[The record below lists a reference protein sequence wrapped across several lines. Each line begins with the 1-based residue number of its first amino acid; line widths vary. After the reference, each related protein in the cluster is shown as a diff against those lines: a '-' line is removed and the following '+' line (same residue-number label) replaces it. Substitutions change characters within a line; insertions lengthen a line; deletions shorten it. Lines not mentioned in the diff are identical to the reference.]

1 MKKLLTSL
9 VLLFSLFVFSQE
21 YQFDYML
28 KSTVK
33 RDNPDYNYQSYD
45 MVNSKNH
52 NLYMEVGRN
61 NINHN
66 YYSILVD
73 NDKKI
78 VSRFNLT
85 DVNKNPIDFIY
96 ERGFEILNDY
106 KVYYNFFNLKI
117 ENVGELKYKITPEK
131 ILKPANQI
139 FEMEVQ
145 LEKFEDDLI
154 IINFEPLSHEQ
165 ELQIETLI
173 KDKLKSENQI
183 GNFYIKEI
191 KIKYFK
197 KSTMIKNVIPQ
208 KIDVILNLKKL
219 NNINTVLNKNY

>member
-33 RDNPDYNYQSYD
+33 RENPDYNYQSYD

-106 KVYYNFFNLKI
+106 KVYYKFFNLKI

-173 KDKLKSENQI
+173 KEKLKSENQI

-197 KSTMIKNVIPQ
+197 KSTIIKNIIPQ

-219 NNINTVLNKNY
+219 NNIN

>member
-1 MKKLLTSL
+1 MKKLFISF

-33 RDNPDYNYQSYD
+33 RENPDYNYQSYD

-208 KIDVILNLKKL
+208 KVDVILDLSKVK
-219 NNINTVLNKNY
+219 

>member
-1 MKKLLTSL
+1 MKKLFISF
-9 VLLFSLFVFSQE
+9 VLLFSLFIFSQE

-139 FEMEVQ
+139 FEMVVQ

-173 KDKLKSENQI
+173 KEKLKSENQI

-208 KIDVILNLKKL
+208 KVDVILDLSKVK
-219 NNINTVLNKNY
+219 

>member
-1 MKKLLTSL
+1 MKKLFLSF

-33 RDNPDYNYQSYD
+33 RENPDYNYQSYD

-61 NINHN
+61 TVNHN
-66 YYSILVD
+66 YYSILFD

-208 KIDVILNLKKL
+208 KVDVILDLSKVK
-219 NNINTVLNKNY
+219 

>member
-1 MKKLLTSL
+1 MKKLFISF
-9 VLLFSLFVFSQE
+9 VLLFSLFIFSQE

-61 NINHN
+61 NINDN

-73 NDKKI
+73 NDKKN

-106 KVYYNFFNLKI
+106 KVYYKFFNLKI

-139 FEMEVQ
+139 FEMVVQ

-173 KDKLKSENQI
+173 KEKLKSENQI

-197 KSTMIKNVIPQ
+197 KSTIIKNIIPQ

-219 NNINTVLNKNY
+219 NNIN

>member
-1 MKKLLTSL
+1 MKKLLTFL

-21 YQFDYML
+21 YRFDYML

-33 RDNPDYNYQSYD
+33 RENPDYNYQSYD

-208 KIDVILNLKKL
+208 KVDVILDLSKVK
-219 NNINTVLNKNY
+219 

>member
-1 MKKLLTSL
+1 MKKLFISF

-208 KIDVILNLKKL
+208 KVDVILDLSKVK
-219 NNINTVLNKNY
+219 

>member
-1 MKKLLTSL
+1 MKKLFISF
-9 VLLFSLFVFSQE
+9 VLLFSLFIFSQE

-33 RDNPDYNYQSYD
+33 RENPDYNYQSYD

-208 KIDVILNLKKL
+208 KVDVILNLKKL
-219 NNINTVLNKNY
+219 NNIN

>member
-1 MKKLLTSL
+1 MKKLFISF
-9 VLLFSLFVFSQE
+9 VLLFSLFIFSQE

-33 RDNPDYNYQSYD
+33 RENPDYNYQSYD

-208 KIDVILNLKKL
+208 KVDVILDLSKVK
-219 NNINTVLNKNY
+219 

>member
-1 MKKLLTSL
+1 MKKLFISF
-9 VLLFSLFVFSQE
+9 VLLFPLFVFSQE
-21 YQFDYML
+21 YRFDYML

-33 RDNPDYNYQSYD
+33 RENPDYNYQSYD

-96 ERGFEILNDY
+96 ERGFEILNDFPFT
-106 KVYYNFFNLKI
+106 KSFFDFFKPEL
-117 ENVGELKYKITPEK
+117 ENRK
-131 ILKPANQI
+131 
-139 FEMEVQ
+139 
-145 LEKFEDDLI
+145 
-154 IINFEPLSHEQ
+154 
-165 ELQIETLI
+165 
-173 KDKLKSENQI
+173 
-183 GNFYIKEI
+183 
-191 KIKYFK
+191 
-197 KSTMIKNVIPQ
+197 
-208 KIDVILNLKKL
+208 
-219 NNINTVLNKNY
+219 

>member
-33 RDNPDYNYQSYD
+33 RENPDYNYQSYD

-61 NINHN
+61 TVNHN

-106 KVYYNFFNLKI
+106 KVYYKFFNLKI

-139 FEMEVQ
+139 FEMVVQ

-173 KDKLKSENQI
+173 KEKLKSENQI
-183 GNFYIKEI
+183 GNFYIKKI

-208 KIDVILNLKKL
+208 KVDVILDLSKVK
-219 NNINTVLNKNY
+219 

>member
-33 RDNPDYNYQSYD
+33 RENPDYNYQSYD

-61 NINHN
+61 NINDN

-73 NDKKI
+73 NDKKN

-106 KVYYNFFNLKI
+106 KVYYNFFNIKI
-117 ENVGELKYKITPEK
+117 ENVGELKYKIIPEK
-131 ILKPANQI
+131 ILKPSKQI
-139 FEMEVQ
+139 FEMVVQ

-165 ELQIETLI
+165 ELQIEKLI
-173 KDKLKSENQI
+173 KEKLKSENHI

-208 KIDVILNLKKL
+208 KVDVILDLSKVK
-219 NNINTVLNKNY
+219 

>member
-208 KIDVILNLKKL
+208 KVDVILDLSKVK
-219 NNINTVLNKNY
+219 

>member
-1 MKKLLTSL
+1 MKKLLTFL

-33 RDNPDYNYQSYD
+33 RENPDYNYQSYD

-154 IINFEPLSHEQ
+154 KYQN
-165 ELQIETLI
+165 
-173 KDKLKSENQI
+173 KKLGMYKWYKSLNE
-183 GNFYIKEI
+183 F
-191 KIKYFK
+191 
-197 KSTMIKNVIPQ
+197 IKN
-208 KIDVILNLKKL
+208 IDSF
-219 NNINTVLNKNY
+219 

>member
-1 MKKLLTSL
+1 MKKLFISF

-33 RDNPDYNYQSYD
+33 RENPDYNYQSYD

-173 KDKLKSENQI
+173 KEKLKSENQI

-197 KSTMIKNVIPQ
+197 KSTIIKNIIPQ

-219 NNINTVLNKNY
+219 NNIN

>member
-1 MKKLLTSL
+1 MKKLFISFD
-9 VLLFSLFVFSQE
+9 LLFSLFVFSQE

-173 KDKLKSENQI
+173 KEKLKSENQI

-208 KIDVILNLKKL
+208 KVDVILNLKKL
-219 NNINTVLNKNY
+219 NNIN

>member
-1 MKKLLTSL
+1 MKKLFISF
-9 VLLFSLFVFSQE
+9 VLLFPLFVFSQE
-21 YQFDYML
+21 YLFDYML

-33 RDNPDYNYQSYD
+33 RENPDYNYQSYD

-208 KIDVILNLKKL
+208 KVDVILDLSKVK
-219 NNINTVLNKNY
+219 

>member
-1 MKKLLTSL
+1 MKKLFISF

-33 RDNPDYNYQSYD
+33 RENPDYNYQSYD

-173 KDKLKSENQI
+173 KEKLKSENQI

-208 KIDVILNLKKL
+208 KVDVILNLKKL
-219 NNINTVLNKNY
+219 NNIN

>member
-1 MKKLLTSL
+1 MKKLFISF
-9 VLLFSLFVFSQE
+9 VLLFSLFIFSQE

-73 NDKKI
+73 NDKKN

-106 KVYYNFFNLKI
+106 KVYYKFFNLKI

-173 KDKLKSENQI
+173 KEKLKSENQI

-208 KIDVILNLKKL
+208 KVDVILDLSKVK
-219 NNINTVLNKNY
+219 

>member
-1 MKKLLTSL
+1 MKKLFISF
-9 VLLFSLFVFSQE
+9 VLLFPLFVFSQE

-33 RDNPDYNYQSYD
+33 RENPDYNYQSYD

-106 KVYYNFFNLKI
+106 KVYYKFFNLKI

-139 FEMEVQ
+139 FEMVVQ

-173 KDKLKSENQI
+173 KEKLKSENQI

-197 KSTMIKNVIPQ
+197 KSTIIKNIIPQ
-208 KIDVILNLKKL
+208 KIDVILNLRKVK
-219 NNINTVLNKNY
+219 

>member
-9 VLLFSLFVFSQE
+9 FLLFSLFVFSQE

-33 RDNPDYNYQSYD
+33 RENPDYNYQSYD

-66 YYSILVD
+66 YYSILAD

-154 IINFEPLSHEQ
+154 IINFETLSHEQ

-208 KIDVILNLKKL
+208 KVDVILDLSKVK
-219 NNINTVLNKNY
+219 

>member
-173 KDKLKSENQI
+173 KEKLKSENQI

-208 KIDVILNLKKL
+208 KVDVILDLSKVK
-219 NNINTVLNKNY
+219 

>member
-1 MKKLLTSL
+1 MKKLFISF
-9 VLLFSLFVFSQE
+9 VLLFPLFVFSQE
-21 YQFDYML
+21 YLFDYML

-33 RDNPDYNYQSYD
+33 RENPDYNYQSYD

-106 KVYYNFFNLKI
+106 KVYYKFFNLKI

-139 FEMEVQ
+139 FEMVVQ

-173 KDKLKSENQI
+173 KEKLKSENQI

-208 KIDVILNLKKL
+208 KVDVILDLSKVK
-219 NNINTVLNKNY
+219 

>member
-1 MKKLLTSL
+1 MKKLFISF
-9 VLLFSLFVFSQE
+9 VLLFSLFIFSQE

-106 KVYYNFFNLKI
+106 KVYYKFFNLKI

-208 KIDVILNLKKL
+208 KVDVILDLSKVK
-219 NNINTVLNKNY
+219 

>member
-1 MKKLLTSL
+1 MKKLFISF
-9 VLLFSLFVFSQE
+9 VLLFSLFIFSQE

-139 FEMEVQ
+139 FEMVVQ

-197 KSTMIKNVIPQ
+197 KSTIIKNIIPQ

-219 NNINTVLNKNY
+219 NNIN

>member
-1 MKKLLTSL
+1 MKKLFISF
-9 VLLFSLFVFSQE
+9 VLLFSLFIFSQE

-106 KVYYNFFNLKI
+106 KVYYKFFNLKI

-139 FEMEVQ
+139 FEMVVQ

-173 KDKLKSENQI
+173 KEKLKSENQI

-208 KIDVILNLKKL
+208 KVDVILDLSKVK
-219 NNINTVLNKNY
+219 

>member
-106 KVYYNFFNLKI
+106 KVYYNFFNIKI
-117 ENVGELKYKITPEK
+117 ENVGELKYKIIPEK
-131 ILKPANQI
+131 ILKPSKQI
-139 FEMEVQ
+139 FEMVVQ

-197 KSTMIKNVIPQ
+197 KSTIIKNIIPQ
-208 KIDVILNLKKL
+208 KIDVILNLKKFRIPHSYAL
-219 NNINTVLNKNY
+219 

>member
-1 MKKLLTSL
+1 MKKLFISF

-33 RDNPDYNYQSYD
+33 RENPDYNYQSYD

-106 KVYYNFFNLKI
+106 KVYYKFFNLKI

-173 KDKLKSENQI
+173 KEKLKSENQI

-208 KIDVILNLKKL
+208 KVDVILNLKKL
-219 NNINTVLNKNY
+219 NNIN

>member
-1 MKKLLTSL
+1 MKKLFISF
-9 VLLFSLFVFSQE
+9 VLLFSLFIFSQE

-197 KSTMIKNVIPQ
+197 KSTIIKNIIPQ

-219 NNINTVLNKNY
+219 NNIN

>member
-1 MKKLLTSL
+1 MKKLFISF
-9 VLLFSLFVFSQE
+9 VLLFSLFIFSQE

-106 KVYYNFFNLKI
+106 KVYYNFFNIKI
-117 ENVGELKYKITPEK
+117 ENVGELKYKIIPEK
-131 ILKPANQI
+131 ILKPSKQI

-173 KDKLKSENQI
+173 KEKLKSENQI

-208 KIDVILNLKKL
+208 KVDVILDLSKVK
-219 NNINTVLNKNY
+219 

>member
-1 MKKLLTSL
+1 MKKLFISF
-9 VLLFSLFVFSQE
+9 VLLFSLFIFSQE

-33 RDNPDYNYQSYD
+33 RENPDYNYQSYD

-106 KVYYNFFNLKI
+106 KVYYNFFYIKI
-117 ENVGELKYKITPEK
+117 ENVGELKYKIIPEK
-131 ILKPANQI
+131 ILKPSKQI
-139 FEMEVQ
+139 FEMVVQ

-165 ELQIETLI
+165 ELQIEKLI
-173 KDKLKSENQI
+173 KEKLKSENQI

-208 KIDVILNLKKL
+208 KVDVILDLSKVK
-219 NNINTVLNKNY
+219 

>member
-1 MKKLLTSL
+1 MKKLFISF

-173 KDKLKSENQI
+173 KEKLKSENQI

-208 KIDVILNLKKL
+208 KVDVILNLKKL
-219 NNINTVLNKNY
+219 NNIN

>member
-1 MKKLLTSL
+1 MKKLFISF
-9 VLLFSLFVFSQE
+9 VLLFSLFIFSQE

-33 RDNPDYNYQSYD
+33 RENPDYNYQSYD

-85 DVNKNPIDFIY
+85 DVNKNPIHFKY
-96 ERGFEILNDY
+96 ERGYNIFDDIND
-106 KVYYNFFNLKI
+106 
-117 ENVGELKYKITPEK
+117 
-131 ILKPANQI
+131 
-139 FEMEVQ
+139 
-145 LEKFEDDLI
+145 
-154 IINFEPLSHEQ
+154 
-165 ELQIETLI
+165 TLAPDYRKTI
-173 KDKLKSENQI
+173 PMGI
-183 GNFYIKEI
+183 G
-191 KIKYFK
+191 
-197 KSTMIKNVIPQ
+197 
-208 KIDVILNLKKL
+208 KIDEALHELFGEKYQLMLSEREK
-219 NNINTVLNKNY
+219 

>member
-21 YQFDYML
+21 YTFDYML
-28 KSTVK
+28 KSSVK
-33 RDNPDYNYQSYD
+33 REDPNYDYQSYD

-85 DVNKNPIDFIY
+85 DVKKNPIDFIY

-173 KDKLKSENQI
+173 KEKLKSENQI

-208 KIDVILNLKKL
+208 KVDVILNLKKL
-219 NNINTVLNKNY
+219 NNIN

>member
-1 MKKLLTSL
+1 MKKLFLSF

-173 KDKLKSENQI
+173 KEKLKSENQI

-197 KSTMIKNVIPQ
+197 KSTIIKNIIPQ

>member
-1 MKKLLTSL
+1 MKKLFISF

-33 RDNPDYNYQSYD
+33 RENPDYNYQSYD

-208 KIDVILNLKKL
+208 KVDVILNLKKL
-219 NNINTVLNKNY
+219 NNIN

>member
-1 MKKLLTSL
+1 MKKLFISF
-9 VLLFSLFVFSQE
+9 VLLFSLFIFSQE
-21 YQFDYML
+21 YRFDYML

-106 KVYYNFFNLKI
+106 KVYYKFFNLKI

-139 FEMEVQ
+139 FEMVVQ

-173 KDKLKSENQI
+173 KEKLKSENQI

-208 KIDVILNLKKL
+208 KVDVILDLSKVK
-219 NNINTVLNKNY
+219 

>member
-1 MKKLLTSL
+1 MKKLFISF
-9 VLLFSLFVFSQE
+9 VLLFPLFVFSQE
-21 YQFDYML
+21 YQFNYML
-28 KSTVK
+28 KASVK
-33 RDNPDYNYQSYD
+33 KENPDYNYQSYD

-106 KVYYNFFNLKI
+106 KVYYKFFNLKI

-165 ELQIETLI
+165 ELQIEKLI
-173 KDKLKSENQI
+173 KEKLKSENQI

-208 KIDVILNLKKL
+208 KVDVILDLSKVK
-219 NNINTVLNKNY
+219 

>member
-1 MKKLLTSL
+1 MKKLFISF
-9 VLLFSLFVFSQE
+9 VLLFSLFIFSQE

-106 KVYYNFFNLKI
+106 KVYYKFFNLKI

-197 KSTMIKNVIPQ
+197 KSTIIKNIIPQ

-219 NNINTVLNKNY
+219 NNIN